1 MNVGLWVSGQKKDR
15 ASHSQF
21 QQQKGVYVCQSTLFD
36 LQAVLMEYTG
46 SLMVAVANVGYQ
58 EEVKS
63 SLQRSGRLPS
73 FFSFQVTS
81 PEAISQILHNSFFQ
95 SS

>member
-1 MNVGLWVSGQKKDR
+1 
-15 ASHSQF
+15 
-21 QQQKGVYVCQSTLFD
+21 
-36 LQAVLMEYTG
+36 MEYTG